1 MLSSI
6 ARWYR
11 QKEHQSSLAVV
22 DGYETDE
29 NSLNGSENGEL
40 SSAAAFP
47 DYLQLFPTT
56 RTGKWRPV
64 VNDRW
69 IHLSEPDLIECGSRL
84 FDMVLEQPI
93 ECRVFLNS
101 RMLTFQSICE
111 GESDNHTRFA
121 VHRLYLLQRPFV
133 EDYIAIGIW
142 SFSGGFSLVM
152 NGFMVDFVETKDDN
166 VDITERHVNPSQL
179 PRDIRFTVLPLKVSY
194 DIFYEVHHTIRDYR
208 RYMPINFTNCHK
220 LADRIVRR
228 VSFSNMMIA
237 VETSNTSS
245 EPYYKRMK
253 LTPSVDGQKYLIKM
267 F

>member
-11 QKEHQSSLAVV
+11 QKKRQSSLAVV

-29 NSLNGSENGEL
+29 NSLHGSENGE
-40 SSAAAFP
+40 SSEAFP
-47 DYLQLFPTT
+47 DYLQLFPST
-56 RTGKWRPV
+56 RSGKWRPV

-69 IHLSEPDLIECGSRL
+69 IHLSEPDLMECGSRL

-111 GESDNHTRFA
+111 GEADNHTRFA
-121 VHRLYLLQRPFV
+121 VHRLYLVREPFV

-142 SFSGGFSLVM
+142 GFSGGFSLVM
-152 NGFMVDFVETKDDN
+152 NGFIVDFVETKDDD
-166 VDITERHVNPSQL
+166 VDIIERHVNPSQL
-179 PRDIRFTVLPLKVSY
+179 PRDIRFTVLPLIVSY
-194 DIFYEVHHTIRDYR
+194 DIFYEVRHIIRDYR
-208 RYMPINFTNCHK
+208 RYINFTNCHK

-228 VSFSNMMIA
+228 VSFSNMMLA

-245 EPYYKRMK
+245 KPYYKSMK